1 MEKRKEKKGKKIRK
15 RILYLLAGAV
25 VVLTAGFFLSHRI
38 GGKASVILNGEKYLL
53 TDLEC
58 SYLDHD
64 GEIVKTRHMGRA
76 PMYFMSGGFQ
86 YGMYEYSFSISNE
99 EINIRPRIR
108 VFKTNIR
115 ARYNLDIKVELIKV
129 QDIWN
134 GEITVKVNGRTYT
147 ESFEDLKRGEM
158 VIRVE

>member
-1 MEKRKEKKGKKIRK
+1 MEKKEKKIHK

-38 GGKASVILNGEKYLL
+38 NGKAFVTLNGEEYLL

-58 SYLDHD
+58 SYPDHD
-64 GEIVKTRHMGRA
+64 GEIVKTRCIGSA

-86 YGMYEYSFSISNE
+86 YGMYEYSFPISNE
-99 EINIRPRIR
+99 EINIRPRIW
-108 VFKTNIR
+108 VFKTNNW
-115 ARYNLDIKVELIKV
+115 ANYNLDIKVELVKA

-134 GEITVKVNGRTYT
+134 GDITVKVNGRSYT
-147 ESFEDLKRGEM
+147 ESVVDLEHNEM
-158 VIRVE
+158 AIRVE